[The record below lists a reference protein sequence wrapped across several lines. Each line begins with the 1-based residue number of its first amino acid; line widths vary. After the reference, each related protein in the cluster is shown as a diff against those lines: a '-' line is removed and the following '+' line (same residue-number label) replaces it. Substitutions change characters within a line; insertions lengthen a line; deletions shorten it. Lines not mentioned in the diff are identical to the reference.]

1 MVNWW
6 RDEYSWLGNLEI
18 VWTDAPNTEELMFA
32 FFFSKKKEKK
42 KPHEHIGCPTL
53 GSAGVFHS
61 LQRQDRHDE
70 NISGGWTFMG

>member
-1 MVNWW
+1 
-6 RDEYSWLGNLEI
+6 
-18 VWTDAPNTEELMFA
+18 MFA

-70 NISGGWTFMG
+70 NISGG